1 MSTRSSTSR
10 KWALFAVVALVAL
23 QGQLLLVPSAQ
34 AATFCNGTFN
44 GNPAGVLDMSATRG
58 GSNLPN
64 GASIAAG
71 DTINLTTTWNVG
83 DWNAISKVLN
93 CFELNGVD
101 LDALDV
107 QEKPSANDGIFTY
120 SVTVP
125 ASVTSGDSFCVRGD
139 LAGNP
144 SAGGTGTFKSNIL
157 CWTVGGTTTNPDV
170 KVTKSASATNVTSG
184 DTVTFTI
191 EASNIGNTTAT
202 NVEIKDTIP
211 AGSTI
216 TGTSASCSTSGQAV
230 TCNVGDI
237 AQGAN
242 KSVTITVKVTD
253 TACPS
258 VDNKATV
265 SAANEP
271 AGNTGNNTSN
281 IVTLNVSCPQPD
293 VKVTKSANKT
303 SVNSG
308 NSFTFTIEASNVGG
322 NTANNVVI
330 SDTVP
335 NGLTITG
342 TSPSCT
348 TNGQKVTCNVGD
360 ITAGGSKSITIDA
373 KAADA
378 ACPQV
383 NNSATVSAGNEPAA
397 NQGNNASNVVKV
409 DVICA
414 TPDVKVTKSAST
426 TSVNAGGSVTFTI
439 DATNVGGGTANNVVI
454 TDTIPSGL
462 TITGTSASC
471 TTSGQKVTCNVG
483 DIAAGGTKSVTITVT
498 ATAAACPEVSNFASV
513 SADNEPAG
521 NTGNNVSNSVKVSVV
536 CANPDVTIR
545 KSDGV
550 SGSVNSG
557 DSFTY
562 TITVTSAGGA
572 TANNVVVSDSIP
584 AGLTMTGTSAGCSVS
599 GQDVTCNLGDMAG
612 GTSKTVTIDVRATDS
627 ACPEVV
633 NNATVTSANEPVGNQ
648 GNNTSNDVTTLVNCI
663 QPGIAIRIV
672 KTNDANGDGRFTD
685 NEEAKRSG
693 LDVPFKLVIIN
704 TGTPD
709 LRITDLTDTF
719 SQTTLDLLNDKCP
732 GLSGKVLS
740 SGESVTCTFTVNNYS
755 PAASS
760 SGLVN
765 TAEVCGENMTGDNAD
780 CDNDISKVRSAEVL
794 GKTIT
799 PTPPGGTA
807 FTGSNDTI
815 RFGFAAM
822 FLLMLGSGL
831 TYLGYRRRQRFDG

>member
-1 MSTRSSTSR
+1 
-10 KWALFAVVALVAL
+10 VAL
-23 QGQLLLVPSAQ
+23 QLQVALAVPAGAVSA
-34 AATFCNGTFN
+34 CNGAFQGSPSGTLAMTASVPN
-44 GNPAGVLDMSATRG
+44 G
-58 GSNLPN
+58 GSISP
-64 GASIAAG
+64 GQSITITITW
-71 DTINLTTTWNVG
+71 DTG
-83 DWNAISKVLN
+83 DWS
-93 CFELNGVD
+93 G
-101 LDALDV
+101 LDALYDCFTV
-107 QEKPSANDGIFTY
+107 NGALDDSLTYGEKPPSNDGIAQH

-125 ASVTSGDSFCVRGD
+125 NSLLSGDTICARARLSGQ
-139 LAGNP
+139 P
-144 SAGGTGTFKSNIL
+144 IGGVSTQKGNIL

-170 KVTKSASATNVTSG
+170 KVTKSASSTNVTFG
-184 DTVTFTI
+184 DTVTFAI
-191 EASNIGNTTAT
+191 EASNIGNAAAT
-202 NVEIKDTIP
+202 NVQIKDTIP
-211 AGSTI
+211 AGLTI

-237 AQGAN
+237 AQGGS

-253 TACPS
+253 AACPS

-265 SAANEP
+265 SATNEP

-281 IVTLNVSCPQPD
+281 TVTLNVSCPQPD
-293 VKVTKSANKT
+293 VKVTKGTSKT

-308 NSFTFTIEASNVGG
+308 DSFTFTIEASNVGG
-322 NTANNVVI
+322 GTANNVVI
-330 SDTVP
+330 TDTVP

-342 TSPSCT
+342 TSGSCT
-348 TNGQKVTCNVGD
+348 TSGQKVTCNVGD
-360 ITAGGSKSITIDA
+360 ITAGGSKSITIDV
-373 KAADA
+373 KATDA

-383 NNSATVSAGNEPAA
+383 SNSATVSAGNEPAA

-439 DATNVGGGTANNVVI
+439 EAKNVGGGTANNVAI

-498 ATAAACPEVSNFASV
+498 ATAVACPEVSNFASV
-513 SADNEPAG
+513 SAGNEPAG
-521 NTGNNVSNSVKVSVV
+521 NTGNNTSNTVKVTVV
-536 CANPDVTIR
+536 CPNPDVSIR
-545 KSDGV
+545 KSSDAPNGGV
-550 SGSVNSG
+550 QPG

-562 TITVTSAGGA
+562 TITVNSVGGA
-572 TANNVVVSDSIP
+572 TANNVVVSDTIP
-584 AGLTMTGTSAGCSVS
+584 AGLTITGTSNACSVS
-599 GQDVTCNLGDMAG
+599 GQNVTCALGNLAG
-612 GTSKTVTIDVRATDS
+612 GDHASVTITVKATDG
-627 ACPEVV
+627 ACPEVD
-633 NNATVTSANEPVGNQ
+633 NHATVTSSNEPAANT
-648 GNNTSNDVTTLVNCI
+648 GNNTSNHVTTIVNCI
-663 QPGIAIRIV
+663 EPGIAIKIV
-672 KTNDANGDGRFTD
+672 KTNDANGDGTFTD
-685 NEEAKRSG
+685 NEEARRAG

-709 LRITDLTDTF
+709 LRITDLADAF

-755 PAASS
+755 PAATSG
-760 SGLVN
+760 GLVN
-765 TAEVCGENMTGDNAD
+765 TAEVCGENMTGDKTD
-780 CDNDISKVRSAEVL
+780 CDNDTSKVRSAEVL

-807 FTGSNDTI
+807 FTGSDDAVG
-815 RFGFAAM
+815 FGSVAL

-831 TYLGYRRRQRFDG
+831 TYLGYRRRARFDG